1 MKIIVIEADG
11 LRAEFL
17 GPYGNDWVETPSLN
31 RIAAS
36 GFVFD
41 HCLIGSPHR
50 GAQTAALWTGLHPTQ
65 MALAQW
71 GSRQTLAGGR
81 HVSSEIEET
90 SGTGT
95 SREGSTRRSIVSS
108 LRERGW
114 KTVLVSPERSVL
126 AHPLAES
133 FEEHR
138 LIGGGSE
145 DVGDAER
152 ISFRVVRGE
161 PEMTPLGRP
170 AEDWGETRTALVFS
184 EVCEALSQMEGAAL
198 VWCHLSDLRHH
209 WDAPLAMRMRHHEEG
224 DPEPWPGTNVPRL
237 CLQGEVDPDW
247 LLPFVSAYAA
257 QVEVLDLCLAG
268 LWSTLEELAHREPWM
283 LVITSGRGMP
293 LGEHGWLGTWHTP
306 LHAELLH
313 VPLIMAFSDGA
324 GQSERSQALVY
335 PHDLAASILGVAGV
349 DVSVGQSEATIL
361 PDKTRVAIGGE
372 DLLPIIRGE
381 LDHVRD
387 RLFVWDGHQ
396 TLAVRTRGWFAQ
408 VRLVGQEDV
417 EEIAD
422 SSTATDNGE
431 EEIAE
436 DWMAQ
441 DLTTVSARA
450 DLANLVKMRTQEGED
465 SLSDWEIEEL
475 RRRVRLFVKPDDRW
489 EVNEVADRCPQIAGE
504 FLKMTAE
511 FLYSFQS
518 LADAS
523 EQDARLV
530 LSVLPDALVK
540 GPEA

>member
-31 RIAAS
+31 RIAAD

-50 GAQTAALWTGLHPTQ
+50 AVQTAALWTGLHPTQ
-65 MALAQW
+65 IALHRSAV
-71 GSRQTLAGGR
+71 GNSVSLGDR
-81 HVSSEIEET
+81 VSSQET
-90 SGTGT
+90 SGDGT
-95 SREGSTRRSIVSS
+95 LQEDPAQRSIVSL
-108 LRERGW
+108 LRKQNW
-114 KTVLVSPERSVL
+114 KTVLISPESSVL
-126 AHPLAES
+126 AHPLAQT

-138 LIGGGSE
+138 L
-145 DVGDAER
+145 VGKLPDDAGDEEHS
-152 ISFRVVRGE
+152 SFRVVQGE
-161 PEMTPLGRP
+161 PAVTPVGRP
-170 AEDWGETRTALVFS
+170 AEDWAETRTAVVFS
-184 EVCEALSQMEGAAL
+184 EVCETLSQIEGTAL
-198 VWCHLSDLRHH
+198 VWCHLSDLRNY

-224 DPEPWPGTNVPRL
+224 DPEPWSGTNVPRL
-237 CLQGEVDPDW
+237 RFRGEVDPDW

-283 LVITSGRGMP
+283 LVITSARGMP
-293 LGEHGWLGTWHTP
+293 LGEHGWLGTWHAP

-313 VPLIMAFSDGA
+313 VPFMVAFSDGL

-335 PHDLAASILGVAGV
+335 PHDLAVTVLNWVGV
-349 DVSVGQSEATIL
+349 DTPIGRTGNTVGPE
-361 PDKTRVAIGGE
+361 KTWVAIGGE

-381 LDHVRD
+381 VDQVRD
-387 RLFVWDGHQ
+387 RLFVWDGHR

-408 VRLVGQEDV
+408 VRLVGQEDA

-422 SSTATDNGE
+422 SSGALGSGE
-431 EEIAE
+431 EAVPDEATL
-436 DWMAQ
+436 Q
-441 DLTTVSARA
+441 DLTVVSARA

-518 LADAS
+518 LADVSRQSSYLA
-523 EQDARLV
+523 
-530 LSVLPDALVK
+530 LSVLPDNLVR

>member
-50 GAQTAALWTGLHPTQ
+50 GAQTAALWTGLHPAQ
-65 MALAQW
+65 MAFTQW
-71 GSRQTLAGGR
+71 RIRDSLSSR
-81 HVSSEIEET
+81 IEEIAR
-90 SGTGT
+90 TGIFQ
-95 SREGSTRRSIVSS
+95 EGATERCVVSS

-114 KTVLVSPERSVL
+114 KTVLISPERSVL
-126 AHPLAES
+126 THPLAQS

-138 LIGGGSE
+138 LIGGTSDE
-145 DVGDAER
+145 AGDPER
-152 ISFRVVRGE
+152 ISLRVVRGE
-161 PEMTPLGRP
+161 PEVIPLGRP
-170 AEDWGETRTALVFS
+170 AEDWAETRTALVFS
-184 EVCEALSQMEGAAL
+184 ELCETLSQMEGAAL
-198 VWCHLSDLRHH
+198 VWCHLSDLRNR

-237 CLQGEVDPDW
+237 RFRGEADPDW

-268 LWSTLEELAHREPWM
+268 LWSTLEDIASREPWM
-283 LVITSGRGMP
+283 LVITSARGMP
-293 LGEHGWLGTWHTP
+293 LGEHGWLGTWHAP

-313 VPLIMAFSDGA
+313 IPLIIAFSDGA

-335 PHDLAASILGVAGV
+335 LHDLAASILSFSGG
-349 DVSVGQSEATIL
+349 DTSIGQSDLAI
-361 PDKTRVAIGGE
+361 PPNKTWVAIGGE
-372 DLLPIIRGE
+372 DLLPVIRGE
-381 LDHVRD
+381 LDQVRD
-387 RLFVWDGHQ
+387 RLFVWDGHR

-408 VRLVGQEDV
+408 VRLVGQED
-417 EEIAD
+417 A
-422 SSTATDNGE
+422 

-436 DWMAQ
+436 SCNGTEDGEEAVSEHWTAQ
-441 DLTTVSARA
+441 DLTVVSARA

-504 FLKMTAE
+504 FLKITAE

-518 LADAS
+518 LADVS
-523 EQDARLV
+523 EQNARLAM
-530 LSVLPDALVK
+530 SVLPNELVR